1 MLQCKPMQC
10 NRTQC
15 ITKEQN
21 EIQHV
26 TTISRPVLK
35 HATLQI
41 CTYNEIPTTCSMRH
55 ECKQRQAHKRASIRT
70 YMHPMR
76 RRAYLKDSDFVGIWL
91 SIDVSN
97 MLGHIP
103 FCEGTEEV
111 NDDLWLQRRL
121 EQTRRAGEDFGLLH
135 SNTQARTGTIFSMIG
150 LHPR

>member
-1 MLQCKPMQC
+1 MQTAA
-10 NRTQC
+10 RTQTG
-15 ITKEQN
+15 IDTY
-21 EIQHV
+21 V
-26 TTISRPVLK
+26 
-35 HATLQI
+35 HASHA
-41 CTYNEIPTTCSMRH
+41 E
-55 ECKQRQAHKRASIRT
+55 
-70 YMHPMR
+70 
-76 RRAYLKDSDFVGIWL
+76 SDFVGIWL